1 MATTRSGMGGGPI
14 FVLREGTR
22 RTQGRAARDSNILAG
37 RAVANAIRTTLGPRG
52 MDKMLVDSTGNVVI
66 TNDGATI
73 LDEMDVDHP
82 GAQMIVEVAETQEDE
97 VGDGTTTAAVLAGQL
112 LVKAEDLLDE
122 DVVPTTIIEGYQE
135 AAHLAMAAIDEHLID
150 VEVDDDLLATVAAAS
165 MTGKGTGSVD
175 PETLADLVVE
185 AVRQVSNGEER
196 LDREAIR
203 IESRV
208 GESASSTTVV
218 EGVVLDK
225 EPIADGMPRNLDDA
239 TVALLDVPI
248 EVRESASG
256 VEYRVTNADQLA
268 AAMDAEEGELRGY
281 VETLADAGVDVAIST
296 KAIDDRV
303 GSMLARDGILAF
315 ERVSSDDVRAIA
327 RATGA
332 TRVGTLV
339 DLDEADLGT
348 ADRVRIQRF
357 GEDDLAVV
365 EGGVETETV
374 TVVVRGGTE
383 HVVAELERAIDDA
396 IDVVVTAMET
406 GEVVPGAGAI
416 ETAISGY
423 VRDHATTVAGRKQ
436 LAVEA
441 FASAMDAIPQTLAT
455 NMGMDP
461 IDAVVDLKTHHDR
474 GEVVGI
480 VDDGKHGEITDPVRV
495 GVIEPAAI
503 KREAIEN
510 ATEAARMLL
519 RIDDVIAAR

>member
-1 MATTRSGMGGGPI
+1 
-14 FVLREGTR
+14 
-22 RTQGRAARDSNILAG
+22 
-37 RAVANAIRTTLGPRG
+37 

-82 GAQMIVEVAETQEDE
+82 GAQMIVEVAETQEEE

-112 LVKAEDLLDE
+112 LVKAEDLLDD
-122 DVVPTTIIEGYQE
+122 DVAATTIVEGYQE
-135 AAHLAMAAIDEHLID
+135 AARLAMAAIDEHLID
-150 VEVDDDLLATVAAAS
+150 VDVDDDLLATVAAAS

-185 AVRQVSNGEER
+185 AVRQVSNGAER
-196 LDREAIR
+196 IDRDAIR

-208 GESASSTTVV
+208 GRSASSTTVV
-218 EGVVLDK
+218 EGVVLDE
-225 EPIADGMPRNLDDA
+225 EPIADGMPRVLEDV

-248 EVRESASG
+248 EVRESATG
-256 VEYRVTNADQLA
+256 VEYRVTNADQLT

-281 VETLADAGVDVAIST
+281 VSALSDAGVDVVVST

-303 GSMLARDGILAF
+303 GSMLAREGILAF
-315 ERVSSDDVRAIA
+315 ERVSSDDVRAVS

-332 TRVGTLV
+332 NRVGTLV
-339 DLDEADLGT
+339 DLDQGDLGT
-348 ADRVRIQRF
+348 ADQVRVDRF
-357 GEDDLAVV
+357 GEDDLAVL
-365 EGGVETETV
+365 EGGIETETV
-374 TVVVRGGTE
+374 TLLVRGGTE

-396 IDVVVTAMET
+396 VDVTVTAMET

-416 ETAISGY
+416 EMAVSGY
-423 VRDHATTVAGRKQ
+423 VRDHAATVPGRKQ

-441 FASAMDAIPQTLAT
+441 FAAAMDAIPQTLAS

-461 IDAVVDLKTHHDR
+461 IDAIVDLRTHHDR
-474 GEVVGI
+474 GEVVGL
-480 VDDGKHGEITDPVRV
+480 VDDGTIGEITDPVAA
-495 GVIEPAAI
+495 GVVEPAAI